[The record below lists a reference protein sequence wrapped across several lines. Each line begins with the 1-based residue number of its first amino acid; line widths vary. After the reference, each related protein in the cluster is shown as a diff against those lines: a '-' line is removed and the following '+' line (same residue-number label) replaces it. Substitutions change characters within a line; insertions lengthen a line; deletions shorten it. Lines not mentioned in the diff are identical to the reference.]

1 MSTTTTRPHLAH
13 DDRGSG
19 TPVVFLHGLTFDRT
33 TWTPIIDRLGGVR
46 TVAIDLPGHGET
58 AGPPSSLWDAAALVN
73 DTVTKLAIERPIIVG
88 HSISGAIAS
97 IYGASYPALGIVNV
111 DQQFEIRPFARI
123 VQSLWPA
130 LTGPSF
136 ATAFEPIQHSIG
148 IDRIPEPFRSQVL
161 AIQDIRQET
170 VLGYWDDLLR
180 TDPDNMQA
188 QIDDT
193 ASRIACPYLAVFGRK
208 LAPPEREDLVHR
220 GPGIQIEEWPDGGH
234 FVHLV
239 DVDRFTNRLRA
250 FIQSCTQGAA

>member
-1 MSTTTTRPHLAH
+1 M
-13 DDRGSG
+13 
-19 TPVVFLHGLTFDRT
+19 
-33 TWTPIIDRLGGVR
+33 
-46 TVAIDLPGHGET
+46 
-58 AGPPSSLWDAAALVN
+58 
-73 DTVTKLAIERPIIVG
+73 
-88 HSISGAIAS
+88 
-97 IYGASYPALGIVNV
+97 
-111 DQQFEIRPFARI
+111 

-136 ATAFEPIQHSIG
+136 ATAFEPIQNSIG

-208 LAPPEREDLVHR
+208 LAPQSAKTSSTEAPVSRSRNGPTAGTSSTWSTSTASRTGSAPSSIPAHRELRDASTRAAVIPAPRRTPDQRLNVNRMTDL
-220 GPGIQIEEWPDGGH
+220 
-234 FVHLV
+234 LV
-239 DVDRFTNRLRA
+239 AGSRDTTM
-250 FIQSCTQGAA
+250 QSSGT